1 MIHVRFDGKSFDLD
15 IEALGLRHAA
25 TDGDVK
31 ARLAEHLDVAVNRF
45 DGYVI
50 DRPDTGVLIVRPEAV
65 YG

>member
-1 MIHVRFDGKSFDLD
+1 MIHLRFNGQSFDLD
-15 IEALGLRHAA
+15 TKGLGLRLAA
-25 TDGDVK
+25 NDHEIK
-31 ARLAEHLDVAVNRF
+31 ARLAEHLDVEVNRF